1 MRLSIR
7 DVVGSAQGTS
17 HQVKDGLNILIADS
31 THSLKPSCDTTSG
44 KAQKGL
50 MGLRRN
56 ILWAGSPINTHPQ
69 DSCVV
74 KALD

>member
-1 MRLSIR
+1 MRLSLR
-7 DVVGSAQGTS
+7 DETCPEQTPL